1 MKNKQI
7 MIFDTTLRDGE
18 QSPGASMSVN
28 QKLEFALMLEE
39 LGVNRI
45 EAGFPVSSDVQFKA
59 VEEISKKVKKSTIVS
74 LARCVHNDIDAARE
88 AMRFAK
94 EKMLHLFIA
103 TSPIHRKYKL
113 GMSKKEVLNSI
124 GENLRYAKYYFDEI
138 EFSPEDA
145 TRTERDFL
153 YEVIRTAIKNGATTI
168 NIPDTVGYTI
178 PEEFEDLIKSIIRNV
193 PEISEIDLSVHC
205 HNDLGLAVAN
215 SLSAISAGATQV
227 EVTVNGIGER
237 AGNCS
242 LEELVMAI
250 YVRKD
255 YLPFSTSIKTKNLY
269 KASKLLESLTGLI
282 IARNKPI
289 VGENAFLH
297 EAGIHQHGV
306 INNRKTYEIMK
317 PKEIGR
323 DNDNLVLGRHSGKH
337 SFREK
342 LKYYNL
348 KLSKE
353 QFEKA
358 FLRFQNIADKKKE
371 VSDDDILIIVSN
383 VLGQY
388 PNGFKLEYFDVKTG
402 NKIYPSATVKIVKGK
417 NKFVSSSVGNGPIEA
432 VFNAIDSAIGIETK
446 LNDFVVSGV
455 GSGRDSQ
462 GQVKV
467 VIKANGK
474 NYVGRGNST
483 DIIEASANAYINAIN
498 RYNYSIEASKIV
510 KEKNVKPN
518 SKEVV

>member
-1 MKNKQI
+1 MKKRKI
-7 MIFDTTLRDGE
+7 KVFDTTLRDGE
-18 QSPGASMSVN
+18 QSPGASMSVT
-28 QKLEFALMLEE
+28 QKLEFALMLED
-39 LGVNRI
+39 LGVDRI
-45 EAGFPVSSDVQFKA
+45 EAGFPVSSEVQFKA

-74 LARCVHNDIDAARE
+74 LARCVHNDIEAANE
-88 AMRFAK
+88 AMKHAK
-94 EKMLHLFIA
+94 DRMLHLFIA

-113 GMSKKEVLNSI
+113 GMSKKEILKRI
-124 GENLRYAKYYFDEI
+124 GESIRYAKYYFDNI

-153 YEVIRTAIKNGATTI
+153 YEVIEVAIANGATTI
-168 NIPDTVGYTI
+168 NIPDTVGYSV
-178 PEEFEDLIKSIIRNV
+178 PEEFEELIKSIIRNV
-193 PEISEIDLSVHC
+193 PRLSEIDLSVHC

-215 SLSAISAGATQV
+215 SLAAISAGATQV

-250 YVRKD
+250 TIRKD
-255 YLPFSTSIKTKNLY
+255 YLPFKTKIKTKKLY

-306 INNRKTYEIMK
+306 INNRKTYEIIR
-317 PKEIGR
+317 PEDIGR
-323 DNDNLVLGRHSGKH
+323 DPENLVLGRHSGKH

-348 KLSKE
+348 KLTKE

-358 FLRFQNIADKKKE
+358 FSKFQKIADKKKE
-371 VSDDDILIIVSN
+371 VSDDDILIIVAN

-388 PNGFKLEYFDVKTG
+388 PNGYRLEYFDVKTG
-402 NKIYPSATVKIVKGK
+402 NKIYPSATVKIKKGETK
-417 NKFVSSSVGNGPIEA
+417 MVSSSTGNGPIEA
-432 VFNAIDSAIGIETK
+432 VFNAIDSAIGLKAK
-446 LNDFVVSGV
+446 LKDFVVSGV
-455 GSGRDSQ
+455 GAGRDAQ

-467 VIKANGK
+467 VINVEGN

-498 RYNYSIEASKIV
+498 RYNFSMEAANLIKKQNSK
-510 KEKNVKPN
+510 KEKRV
-518 SKEVV
+518 S